1 MHPLPCTLFSDGGV
15 LTEGLPGAFF
25 FYSSAHQ
32 HPSGGIVPLPR
43 PHPVYEYAQPPTTS
57 IGGRGKKRES
67 ESIACHRGKTAHDLI
82 AVVRFLITR
91 PVRRSRTSTGSSTG
105 RVQCWLWSSQ
115 WLTKISH
122 LTVFPLKVS
131 GYLRCPTVRCITRGR

>member
-1 MHPLPCTLFSDGGV
+1 MLPPCIPYHVLCSVMVGV
-15 LTEGLPGAFF
+15 LTEGLPALAEEGKNGRARASHVTVGKRPMTAFLEADHLDNPHTDRILV
-25 FYSSAHQ
+25 SA
-32 HPSGGIVPLPR
+32 V
-43 PHPVYEYAQPPTTS
+43 
-57 IGGRGKKRES
+57 
-67 ESIACHRGKTAHDLI
+67 I

-131 GYLRCPTVRCITRGR
+131 GYLRCPTARCITRGR